1 MIKAEGPWKLERKIG
16 KDAFGQDRWA
26 VLPNSVRSSS
36 VEAERL
42 IEDELARTGIR
53 WEKTRL

>member
-1 MIKAEGPWKLERKIG
+1 MIQSDGPWKLERKIG
-16 KDAFGQDRWA
+16 ADAFGQNRWA

-42 IEDELARTGIR
+42 IDEEFARTGIQ